1 MSAFT
6 NTAGQMLVL
15 FLLLLAGF
23 AARRCK
29 LMDDRF
35 DTMLSTLVMN
45 VTMPALVLDSVL
57 GSKSLP
63 GTATIVE
70 LFCCSVAAYALLIAA
85 GELLVRTLYRNADGR
100 ERGAHCFAIVFG
112 NVGFMGFPVVAALFG
127 SQAVLYAAIF
137 NIPMNALAFT
147 WGVASLK
154 RGGGP
159 ALYDEETS
167 ASPQTRGKRVRGML
181 RSVATPCVL
190 ASVLA
195 AVLACLGII
204 DNEGVIGGACSLLGQ
219 FTTPASLL
227 VIGSS
232 LGKMRLMS
240 VINRLRPYLTV
251 ALRLLAAPLA
261 VHVLFGLFVS
271 DPLVLGVMTVC
282 SGMPVASMG
291 TMLSLVHGGDLDTI
305 VRVTSISTLLS
316 LVTIPLIALLVL

>member
-6 NTAGQMLVL
+6 HTAEQMLVL

-57 GSKSLP
+57 GSESLP
-63 GTATIVE
+63 GTSTIVE
-70 LFCCSVAAYALLIAA
+70 LFCCSVAAYVLLIAA
-85 GELLVRTLYRNADGR
+85 GELLVRTLYRNADER

-112 NVGFMGFPVVAALFG
+112 NVGFMGFPVVSALFG

-159 ALYDEETS
+159 ALYDAEGE
-167 ASPQTRGKRVRGML
+167 AAPTRGKRARNVL

-190 ASVLA
+190 ASLLA
-195 AVLACLGII
+195 AVLACAGIT
-204 DNEGVIGGACSLLGQ
+204 DNDGVIGSACALLGQ

-232 LGKMRLMS
+232 LGKMKLMS

-261 VHVLFGLFVS
+261 VHALFGLFVS

>member
-6 NTAGQMLVL
+6 HTAGQMLVL

-23 AARRCK
+23 AARRCN

-35 DTMLSTLVMN
+35 DTMLSALVMN

-57 GSKSLP
+57 GSESLP
-63 GTATIVE
+63 GTSTIVE

-85 GELLVRTLYRNADGR
+85 GELLVRTLYRNADER

-112 NVGFMGFPVVAALFG
+112 NVGFMGFPVVSALFG

-159 ALYDEETS
+159 ALYDEEGD
-167 ASPQTRGKRVRGML
+167 AAPARGKRARNVL

-195 AVLACLGII
+195 AVLACLGIT
-204 DNEGVIGGACSLLGQ
+204 DNEGVIGSACSLLGQ

-232 LGKMRLMS
+232 LGKMKLMS

-251 ALRLLAAPLA
+251 ALRLVAAPLA
-261 VHVLFGLFVS
+261 VHALFGLFVQ

>member
-6 NTAGQMLVL
+6 HTAEQMLVL

-35 DTMLSTLVMN
+35 DTMLSALVMN

-57 GSKSLP
+57 GSESLP
-63 GTATIVE
+63 GTSTIVE

-85 GELLVRTLYRNADGR
+85 GELLVRTLYRNADER

-112 NVGFMGFPVVAALFG
+112 NVGFMGFPVVSALFG

-159 ALYDEETS
+159 ALYDEKGE
-167 ASPQTRGKRVRGML
+167 AAPTRGKRARNAL

-190 ASVLA
+190 ASLLA
-195 AVLACLGII
+195 AVLACAGIT
-204 DNEGVIGGACSLLGQ
+204 DNDGVIGSACALLGQ

-232 LGKMRLMS
+232 LGKMKLMS

-251 ALRLLAAPLA
+251 ALRLVAAPLA
-261 VHVLFGLFVS
+261 VHALFGLFVQ